1 MSQAEG
7 SYRGTVGTGTDTHTP
22 NRTLR
27 HKRKQEKRAE
37 DHPKLVWVQLTVSK
51 ATGGGGET
59 PKEEEKTQGRV
70 SGDTNTKNK

>member
-22 NRTLR
+22 LIGHLGN
-27 HKRKQEKRAE
+27 KRQQEKKAE

-51 ATGGGGET
+51 ATGAGGT

-70 SGDTNTKNK
+70 SGDTIIS